1 MESED
6 HNTSALPSVLPN
18 ECMLLMNSMNANL
31 FDETVNKQL
40 QKRLDVQISQQIND
54 SISSTP
60 NTQSEESPKKE
71 SHSANEDAVFEVPYA
86 FLSDWALHLFDV
98 YSDNDDSHIEYTQ
111 NNA

>member
-71 SHSANEDAVFEVPYA
+71 SHSANEDVVFEVSYA

-98 YSDNDDSHIEYTQ
+98 YLVIDDSHIEYTQ